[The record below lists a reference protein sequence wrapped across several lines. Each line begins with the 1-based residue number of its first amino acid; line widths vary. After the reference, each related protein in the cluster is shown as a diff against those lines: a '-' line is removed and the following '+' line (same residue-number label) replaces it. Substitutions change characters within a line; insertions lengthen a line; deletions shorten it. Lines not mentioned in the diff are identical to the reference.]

1 MCDASTSYR
10 HNVTTNLDT
19 RLARLYTPALTAF
32 RMVFGLLFFFRGTMK
47 MFGFPFGTTI
57 PVGTWPLWWASLL
70 EVVLGALITIG
81 LFTRI
86 AAFIVSGEMAVAY
99 FWMHFPKGFW
109 PYPDAMGGNGGEVA
123 ILYCF
128 GFLLLATID
137 AGAVSVDA
145 RRRVRPVAAT
155 RTTAPRRGFS
165 RFRR

>member
-1 MCDASTSYR
+1 M
-10 HNVTTNLDT
+10 TTQLDT
-19 RLARLYTPALTAF
+19 RLAALSAPALTLF
-32 RMVFGLLFFFRGTMK
+32 RVVFGLLFFFRGTMK
-47 MFGFPFGTTI
+47 LFGFPFGPAI
-57 PVGTWPLWWASLL
+57 PIGTFPLWWAGLI

-109 PYPDAMGGNGGEVA
+109 PYPDAMGGNGGEVT

-128 GFLLLATID
+128 AFLLLAAI
-137 AGAVSVDA
+137 GGGVYSVDA
-145 RRRVRPVAAT
+145 RRRTGTVTTT
-155 RTTAPRRGFS
+155 RTAAPRRGFG

>member
-1 MCDASTSYR
+1 MTQS
-10 HNVTTNLDT
+10 LDS
-19 RLARLYTPALTAF
+19 RLAGLYTPALTAF
-32 RMVFGLLFFFRGTMK
+32 RVIFGLLFFFRGTMK
-47 MFGFPFGTTI
+47 VFGFPFGPAV
-57 PVGTWPLWWASLL
+57 PVGAWPLWWAGLL
-70 EVVLGALITIG
+70 EVVLAALITVG

-109 PYPDAMGGNGGEVA
+109 PYPQQLGGNGGEVT

-128 GFLLLATID
+128 GFLLLATIG

-145 RRRVRPVAAT
+145 RRRPGVLAAT
-155 RTTAPRRGFS
+155 RTTAPRRGLG

>member
-1 MCDASTSYR
+1 M
-10 HNVTTNLDT
+10 
-19 RLARLYTPALTAF
+19 
-32 RMVFGLLFFFRGTMK
+32 
-47 MFGFPFGTTI
+47 
-57 PVGTWPLWWASLL
+57 GTWPLWWAGLI

-86 AAFIVSGEMAVAY
+86 AAFIIVGEMAVAY

-109 PYPDAMGGNGGEVA
+109 PYPDPMGGNGGEVA

-128 GFLLLATID
+128 GFLLLATIG
-137 AGAVSVDA
+137 AGSSV
-145 RRRVRPVAAT
+145 RRCASPRRNCYCRT